1 MVVNGRPLKK
11 ARTRAEARDFAVFP
25 AAADGG
31 ALGTFREAVRGF
43 LARHARLLPLPSIFS
58 PAAAPT
64 PPHLLT
70 WRVSLRVG
78 EGGEEDGG
86 GGCAV
91 ELNVVEED
99 VLRSRSVYCDQCRVV
114 GWSGHPV
121 CGKRY
126 HFIIEN
132 DSIQMAGRRRTCCL
146 RCGTPMA
153 AAESRC
159 LLCNFD
165 MEGEELEECGYLH
178 LDDSSHLLHAV
189 VHANGYG
196 HLLRVNGREG
206 GSRHLTGRDIMSFWD
221 RLCKVLHVRK
231 VTVMDISKKH
241 GMDYRLLHA
250 ITSGHPWYGEW
261 GYKFGAGSFAHT
273 SHTYQE
279 AVDALSGIHLA
290 LYFSHRNPI
299 RTPLQNTIALYWSLS
314 DRQLVTVKDLFRFI
328 MHLLHQARKD
338 AQMSKPALDEHGEV
352 ESNVLCMW
360 NTEDIDRAEAAMLKI
375 LRAVQAGRW
384 VSWRALKGA
393 ASKAVDSQELLDY
406 SLRGLRGKLMDDG
419 HFIAVRCNAETSA
432 IEYRLETY
440 SNQFPVDAA
449 VFGPSVEHLVHDLR
463 FLYDALLNPETMLSS
478 QPEVVAASSQ
488 NAAAKILDCK
498 QFIKHYDETAPEAL
512 LNPLLTSVSCSI
524 ELLDHPKDYTAPPV
538 ELIILPAS
546 ATLFELKI
554 QAARVF
560 QETYLM
566 FHSFQAEELPDFPNI
581 SDTTPVKHVLG
592 SSQLVRVRGRCTG
605 DHRRIVQFRME
616 RGLENWTVDCTC
628 GAKDDDGERMMACDV
643 CGVWQHTRCSG
654 ISDFEEVPENF
665 ICRKCASPRK
675 GKSRGGGGGSGGGR
689 VEMGAAGRCKDE
701 IGPSVGGAGK
711 FGRLATVG

>member
-11 ARTRAEARDFAVFP
+11 ARTRVEAFAGFP
-25 AAADGG
+25 AARDGG
-31 ALGTFREAVRGF
+31 AAGTFREAVRGF

-58 PAAAPT
+58 PAAAAA

-78 EGGEEDGG
+78 EDGEDDGG
-86 GGCAV
+86 GGV

-132 DSIQMAGRRRTCCL
+132 DSIQMAGRRRTCCF
-146 RCGTPMA
+146 RCGTPMG

-206 GSRHLTGRDIMSFWD
+206 GSRLLTGRDIMSFWD
-221 RLCKVLHVRK
+221 RLCNVLHVRK

-273 SHTYQE
+273 SDTYQE
-279 AVDALSGIHLA
+279 AVDVLSGIHLA
-290 LYFSHRNPI
+290 LYFSHRNTI
-299 RTPLQNTIALYWSLS
+299 RTPLQNTIALYWALS
-314 DRQLVTVKDLFRFI
+314 DRQLVTVRDLFRFI

-338 AQMSKPALDEHGEV
+338 AEMSKPPMDVEV

-360 NTEDIDRAEAAMLKI
+360 NKEDVDRAEAAMLKI
-375 LRAVQAGRW
+375 LRAVETGRW
-384 VSWRALKGA
+384 VSWRALRGA

-440 SNQFPVDAA
+440 SNQSPVDAT
-449 VFGPSVEHLVHDLR
+449 VFGPSVEHLVHDLQ

-478 QPEVVAASSQ
+478 QPEVVAASSH

-498 QFIKHYDETAPEAL
+498 QFIKHYDESAPEAL
-512 LNPLLTSVSCSI
+512 LNPNLLSVSCSI
-524 ELLDHPKDYTAPPV
+524 ELLDHPKDYTAPPM
-538 ELIILPAS
+538 ELLILQES
-546 ATLFELKI
+546 ATLGQLKI
-554 QAARVF
+554 QAAKVF

-566 FHSFQAEELPDFPNI
+566 FHSFQAEQLPDFLNL

-654 ISDFEEVPENF
+654 ISDFEEVPDKF

-689 VEMGAAGRCKDE
+689 VDMGAAGRCKDE
-701 IGPSVGGAGK
+701 IGSVGGAGK